1 MCPEPRLRFLV
12 AEDSEEWQKIIIQ
25 ILEKDYDLAGVV
37 DRGDQIIDVAQKCLP
52 DVVTLDVAMPG
63 QSGLQALPCLRS
75 TLPNAIIVVISNTA
89 TPVYMEEAFARGAD
103 GYLEKGGGMLSSLTQ
118 TISSARHQQRSKMK
132 AAMAAPTSCQNHL
145 A

>member
-12 AEDSEEWQKIIIQ
+12 AEDNEEWQKIIIQ
-25 ILEKDYDLAGVV
+25 ILEVDYDLAGVV

-52 DVVTLDVAMPG
+52 DVVTLDIAMPG
-63 QSGLQALPCLRS
+63 QSGLQALPRLRS

-103 GYLEKGGGMLSSLTQ
+103 GYLKKGGGMLSSLTQ
-118 TISSARHQQRSKMK
+118 TISSARLQQRSKMK